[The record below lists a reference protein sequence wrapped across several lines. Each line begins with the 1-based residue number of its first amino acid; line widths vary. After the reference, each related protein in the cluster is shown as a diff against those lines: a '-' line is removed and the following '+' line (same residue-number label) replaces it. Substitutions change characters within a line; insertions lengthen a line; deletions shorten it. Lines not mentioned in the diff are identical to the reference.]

1 MSGRGIL
8 RRERLYALAVE
19 FFWFGAA
26 YLLGSARTF
35 FGTTP
40 LGFGLLC
47 ASPGHTLSI
56 LLGLILSAVSDLREP
71 VVYICTYAAAALIR
85 LVSGLV
91 LDDPNTHVELP
102 EAIRRKLG
110 LSDGEGETDRQ
121 NKAFPRHKPNG
132 YAPRETRV
140 LRDLR
145 AVFSQ
150 SVCLRMCTA
159 AICAFAVALYR
170 VISGGFRY
178 YDLFGALFVLLVA
191 PLSVALW
198 SISLEGRIENRFL
211 LRFSQG
217 ALSTVIVW
225 AARDLL
231 VSSFSLSVILATVFT
246 LYACASY
253 GAPLGCVGA
262 VLFGIAHA
270 PLYAPSFLLAALIYS
285 FGRQSGRES
294 GGTALAALSMSV
306 WALYAGGISALL
318 TFLPAGLIGG
328 AVFGLLQRLRGES
341 TDEKAAEEP
350 SCDWME
356 KDRYKDSN
364 ERFRGISEA
373 FSSLSE
379 VFYNLSDR
387 FRRPGTL
394 DLRRICDSSFDEF
407 CQDCPNKTLCWGL
420 EYPNTLSTVNGLI
433 SRLHTRGKVERAQ
446 IPEPLLRRCDSMD
459 LILDRINRDC
469 ARLTGEMLKN
479 NRTEIFAMDYEA
491 AARIINDALEED
503 DGEYRCDEELE
514 KQIAE
519 YLRDA
524 GIRMGGVTV
533 YGNRRRRIMIRDAN
547 VEEAKVT
554 VETLRSDLGELCGL
568 ELSQPTFEV
577 EGKVNTMTLQARKRI
592 RVLGA
597 QNNVSADGGVSGDC
611 INLFSNKK
619 DYFYALINDGMG
631 SGKEAAFTSGLC
643 SVFLEKMLR
652 AGNRASTSLRMLN
665 NLICSKESDST
676 RECSSTVDLMELD
689 LMTARASFIKSGA
702 APSFVVR
709 DQMVHRLQIGTAPIG
724 ILPSVQTQAAVYD
737 LRPGDTVVMVSDG
750 ILQDDP
756 ECRWFSEYLKGI
768 SHMTP
773 EEIVYGICLRA
784 AENESRD
791 DCSVIALRIL
801 PAEEEAA

>member
-1 MSGRGIL
+1 M
-8 RRERLYALAVE
+8 RRELLYAVVVE
-19 FFWFGAA
+19 FLWCGAA
-26 YLLGSARTF
+26 YLLGSARTL
-35 FGTTP
+35 FGSTP

-47 ASPGHTLSI
+47 ASPGHTFSI

-71 VVYICTYAAAALIR
+71 LIYICTYAAAALIR
-85 LVSGLV
+85 LVAGLV
-91 LDDPNTHVELP
+91 LDDPNTHLELP
-102 EAIRRKLG
+102 EAIRRKLHPAG
-110 LSDGEGETDRQ
+110 DQEERGEPSRNDRTLRSP
-121 NKAFPRHKPNG
+121 KREVPRPL
-132 YAPRETRV
+132 RE
-140 LRDLR
+140 LRS
-145 AVFSQ
+145 VFSQ

-159 AICAFAVALYR
+159 AVCAFAVALYR
-170 VISGGFRY
+170 VVAGGFRY
-178 YDLFGALFVLLVA
+178 YDLFGALFVLLVT
-191 PLSVALW
+191 PLSVAVW
-198 SISLEGRIENRFL
+198 SVCLEKRIENRV
-211 LRFSQG
+211 LRRISQG
-217 ALSTVIVW
+217 VLGVVLVW

-231 VSSFSLSVILATVFT
+231 VSSFSLSIILATVFT
-246 LYACASY
+246 LYACAQY
-253 GAPLGCVGA
+253 GTPVGCVGA

-285 FGRQSGRES
+285 FGLHIGRES
-294 GGTALAALSMSV
+294 GGTALSALSMSV
-306 WALYAGGISALL
+306 WALYAGGIGALL

-328 AVFGLLQRLRGES
+328 ALFGLLQKLKGKPCAEN
-341 TDEKAAEEP
+341 AAKDQ
-350 SCDWME
+350 SYDRVE
-356 KDRYKDSN
+356 KDRYRDSS

-394 DLRRICDSSFDEF
+394 DLRRICDGSFDAF

-420 EYPNTLSTVNGLI
+420 EYPNTLSAVNGVI
-433 SRLHTRGKVERAQ
+433 SRLHTRGKVERDQ
-446 IPEPLLRRCDSMD
+446 IPETLLRRCDSME

-469 ARLTGEMLKN
+469 AHLTGEMLKN

-514 KQIAE
+514 KQISE
-519 YLRDA
+519 YLKDA

-533 YGNRRRRIMIRDAN
+533 YGSRRRRIMIRDAN

-568 ELSQPTFEV
+568 ALSQPTFEV
-577 EGKVNTMTLQARKRI
+577 EGRVNTMTLQARRKI

-597 QNNVSADGGVSGDC
+597 QNNISADGGVSGDC
-611 INLFSNKK
+611 VNLFSNKK

-652 AGNRASTSLRMLN
+652 AGNRAGTSLRMLN
-665 NLICSKESDST
+665 NLICSRESDST

-709 DQMVHRLQIGTAPIG
+709 DGMVHRLQVGTAPIG
-724 ILPSVQTQAAVYD
+724 ILPSVQTQATCYD

-756 ECRWFSEYLKGI
+756 DCHWFAEYLKGV
-768 SHMTP
+768 SPMSP
-773 EEIVYGICLRA
+773 EEIVYEICLRA
-784 AENESRD
+784 AENERRD

-801 PAEEEAA
+801 LADEETA